1 MTWQHPSERTCD
13 LLRQGAEIALNSLQE
28 WLDEIDEAT
37 LAAVTMR
44 AIAQDPALRAAT
56 LRINRAHL
64 AFWASETARDPGAP
78 VPAYVGPDS
87 LSHARD
93 LVRRGLDESALDSYR
108 VGQNAAWRRW
118 MQTAFTLTSDPD
130 ELRELLDVSARSVS
144 GFLDATIVDIAARM
158 AAEREELTHGTHAE
172 RREIVTLLVEGAPIS
187 RQRAEA
193 RLGYALDRTHTA
205 AVVWS
210 EEPSPEPGHL
220 ERATEVLAQTT
231 GVQQPLTVIV
241 GAATLWVW
249 LPGPAAPDTG
259 LLSRLLDPLPGVRI
273 AVGPPARGR
282 EGFRRSHLDALT
294 TQRMLARLRSP
305 RRVAGFDDV
314 QLSSLISQDVEQ
326 ADDFVKTTLGDLATA
341 SPELR
346 HAVLTYIQAQ
356 CNTTR
361 AARRLYTHRNT
372 LLRQLDRAG
381 RLLPR
386 PLEDNTVKVAVA
398 LDLLQWRGSD

>member
-56 LRINRAHL
+56 RRINRAHL
-64 AFWASETARDPGAP
+64 TFWASETVRDPGAP
-78 VPAYVGPDS
+78 VPAYTGPDS

-130 ELRELLDVSARSVS
+130 ELRELLDASARSVS

-210 EEPSPEPGHL
+210 EEPAPN
-220 ERATEVLAQTT
+220 RATSS
-231 GVQQPLTVIV
+231 GRPR
-241 GAATLWVW
+241 LWH
-249 LPGPAAPDTG
+249 
-259 LLSRLLDPLPGVRI
+259 
-273 AVGPPARGR
+273 
-282 EGFRRSHLDALT
+282 RRPECSS
-294 TQRMLARLRSP
+294 RSP
-305 RRVAGFDDV
+305 
-314 QLSSLISQDVEQ
+314 
-326 ADDFVKTTLGDLATA
+326 
-341 SPELR
+341 
-346 HAVLTYIQAQ
+346 
-356 CNTTR
+356 
-361 AARRLYTHRNT
+361 
-372 LLRQLDRAG
+372 
-381 RLLPR
+381 
-386 PLEDNTVKVAVA
+386 
-398 LDLLQWRGSD
+398 